1 MKLGGISNL
10 GVKLR
15 HGVDHVVDWSVSFT
29 QKAIDQYVGHGSYDV
44 GVVHQQESCGYTHGK
59 YDFQWS
65 TQTQELSKDIRIN
78 TSKGRVETES
88 VRAMKEQR
96 GLLGVV
102 GPLRNWSSQ
111 EGAEWG
117 EMLCEGLY
125 SGTAVVRG
133 ATKVDGICS
142 LL

>member
-10 GVKLR
+10 GVKLS

-44 GVVHQQESCGYTHGK
+44 GVVHQWESCGYTHGK

-65 TQTQELSKDIRIN
+65 TQTQELSKYIRIN

-102 GPLRNWSSQ
+102 GPLRNWSS
-111 EGAEWG
+111 
-117 EMLCEGLY
+117 
-125 SGTAVVRG
+125 
-133 ATKVDGICS
+133 
-142 LL
+142 

>member
-1 MKLGGISNL
+1 MANMIS
-10 GVKLR
+10 R
-15 HGVDHVVDWSVSFT
+15 
-29 QKAIDQYVGHGSYDV
+29 
-44 GVVHQQESCGYTHGK
+44 
-59 YDFQWS
+59 FQWS

-78 TSKGRVETES
+78 TSKGHVETES

-117 EMLCEGLY
+117 EMLCEGNGNQNRKKIQKYVLKNKN
-125 SGTAVVRG
+125 ANNFFFFE
-133 ATKVDGICS
+133 DIF
-142 LL
+142 